1 MECFDSRTE
10 VNAMESIRVYL
21 VLDDEL
27 VSLRAE
33 NAALKSS
40 VEELQMNLEQ
50 MESRYRLEVEYN
62 LRLQD
67 ENRELNK
74 WRV

>member
-1 MECFDSRTE
+1 MECYDSRTE
-10 VNAMESIRVYL
+10 GNSMESIRVYL
-21 VLDDEL
+21 VPDDEL
-27 VSLRAE
+27 VRLRSE

-40 VEELQMNLEQ
+40 LEELQRNLEQ
-50 MESRYRLEVEYN
+50 MESRYKLEVEYN

>member
-1 MECFDSRTE
+1 
-10 VNAMESIRVYL
+10 MESIRVYL
-21 VLDDEL
+21 VPDDEL

-33 NAALKSS
+33 NAALKTSL
-40 VEELQMNLEQ
+40 EELQKNLEQ

>member
-1 MECFDSRTE
+1 
-10 VNAMESIRVYL
+10 MESIRVYL
-21 VLDDEL
+21 VPDDEL

-40 VEELQMNLEQ
+40 VEELQRNLEQ

-74 WRV
+74 WRL

>member
-1 MECFDSRTE
+1 MECLDSRTE

-21 VLDDEL
+21 VPDDEL
-27 VSLRAE
+27 VKLRAE
-33 NAALKSS
+33 NAALQSS
-40 VEELQMNLEQ
+40 VQDLEKKLDE

>member
-1 MECFDSRTE
+1 MECYDSRTE

-21 VLDDEL
+21 VPDDEL

-33 NAALKSS
+33 NAALKTSL
-40 VEELQMNLEQ
+40 EELQKNLEQ

>member
-1 MECFDSRTE
+1 MECLDSRTE

-21 VLDDEL
+21 VPDDEL
-27 VSLRAE
+27 VNLRAE

-40 VEELQMNLEQ
+40 VQELEKKLDE

>member
-1 MECFDSRTE
+1 
-10 VNAMESIRVYL
+10 MESIRVYL
-21 VLDDEL
+21 VPDDEL
-27 VSLRAE
+27 VKLRAE
-33 NAALKSS
+33 NAALQTS
-40 VEELQMNLEQ
+40 VQDLEKKLDE

>member
-1 MECFDSRTE
+1 
-10 VNAMESIRVYL
+10 MESIRVYL
-21 VLDDEL
+21 VPDDEL
-27 VSLRAE
+27 VRLRAE

-40 VEELQMNLEQ
+40 VEELQRNLEQ

>member
-1 MECFDSRTE
+1 
-10 VNAMESIRVYL
+10 MESIRVYL
-21 VLDDEL
+21 VPDDEL
-27 VSLRAE
+27 VRLRAE
-33 NAALKSS
+33 NAALKTS
-40 VEELQMNLEQ
+40 VKELQSNLEQ

>member
-1 MECFDSRTE
+1 
-10 VNAMESIRVYL
+10 MESIRVYL
-21 VLDDEL
+21 VPDDEL
-27 VSLRAE
+27 VKLRAE
-33 NAALKSS
+33 NAALKTS
-40 VEELQMNLEQ
+40 VEELQRNLEQ
-50 MESRYRLEVEYN
+50 IESRYRLEVEYN

>member
-1 MECFDSRTE
+1 
-10 VNAMESIRVYL
+10 MESIRVYL
-21 VLDDEL
+21 VPDDEL

-33 NAALKSS
+33 NAALKTS
-40 VEELQMNLEQ
+40 VEELQRNLEQ